1 MGKYRAPLL
10 NNDVIHLVE
19 QNKEPEQKL
28 WIAVLA
34 KAFDDAFYSTDQ
46 RAALE
51 ALSWIRHGM
60 DFNYVCQLAGRDPNY
75 VRKKMLDKVINR
87 EAQILMQHRKI
98 KVGVDNVIKLK
109 KTIAIYQS
117 TLTIMSKGRKICPEC
132 KGNGHLRT
140 EMNTIVQCLNC
151 WSEGEIDEN
160 IWARDY
166 TPVIPDEL
174 QSTKKD

>member
-10 NNDVIHLVE
+10 KNDVIHLVE

-34 KAFDDAFYSTDQ
+34 KAFDDAFYCTDQ

-87 EAQILMQHRKI
+87 EAQILMEHKRI
-98 KVGVDNVIKLK
+98 KTGVDNIIKLK
-109 KTIAIYQS
+109 KKGPVPGT
-117 TLTIMSKGRKICPEC
+117 SKPYI
-132 KGNGHLRT
+132 
-140 EMNTIVQCLNC
+140 
-151 WSEGEIDEN
+151 
-160 IWARDY
+160 
-166 TPVIPDEL
+166 
-174 QSTKKD
+174 KKDYSYLPKYTHDYVER

>member
-10 NNDVIHLVE
+10 NSDVIHLVE

-34 KAFDDAFYSTDQ
+34 KAFDDAFYCTDQ

-87 EAQILMQHRKI
+87 EAQILMDHKRI
-98 KVGVDNVIKLK
+98 KTGVNNIIKLK
-109 KTIAIYQS
+109 KKGPVPGT
-117 TLTIMSKGRKICPEC
+117 SKPY
-132 KGNGHLRT
+132 
-140 EMNTIVQCLNC
+140 V
-151 WSEGEIDEN
+151 
-160 IWARDY
+160 
-166 TPVIPDEL
+166 
-174 QSTKKD
+174 KKDYGYLPKYSHDYVER